1 MLPPPTTAQTPNAP
15 LVNLGDLAREAV
27 HRVAV
32 DAVGFVSP
40 QRLAGYLQEDAL
52 EAGRSGHRRLQG

>member
-1 MLPPPTTAQTPNAP
+1 MLPPPTTAQTLTPR
-15 LVNLGDLAREAV
+15 LVNLGDLAREAL

-32 DAVGFVSP
+32 DTVGFVSP
-40 QRLAGYLQEDAL
+40 QRLAGYLQENAL